1 MKKFLYLKEFK
12 ITESFKCIEI
22 FVEFVFYQNRFNELF
37 VDMFS
42 GLLELEVVYIV
53 SVNKLYDFILC
64 VLLDVCKNMKEFVLY
79 GCDGIFN
86 VGF

>member
-1 MKKFLYLKEFK
+1 M
-12 ITESFKCIEI
+12 
-22 FVEFVFYQNRFNELF
+22 F

-42 GLLELEVVYIV
+42 SLLELEVVYIV